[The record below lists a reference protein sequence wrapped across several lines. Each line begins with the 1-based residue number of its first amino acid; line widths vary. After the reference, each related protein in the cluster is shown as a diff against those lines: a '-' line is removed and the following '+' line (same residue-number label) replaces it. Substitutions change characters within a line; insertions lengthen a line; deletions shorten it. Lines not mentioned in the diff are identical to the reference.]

1 MGGLPYGTR
10 AENQSLNIK
19 TFHQD
24 FDALINGAEEIFS
37 WYKDVVEYQFPSVGA
52 THTELVKFAGT
63 GEARRGLVDNECCDA
78 FRAFFGICLCVHHD
92 VVCIWAL
99 AGMF

>member
-1 MGGLPYGTR
+1 MGGLPYGTC
-10 AENQSLNIK
+10 AEDQSLNIK

-24 FDALINGAEEIFS
+24 FDAMIDAPEEIFC
-37 WYKDVVEYQFPSVGA
+37 WYKEVVEYQFPSVGA

-63 GEARRGLVDNECCDA
+63 GETRGGLVDNKCCDA
-78 FRAFFGICLCVHHD
+78 FGTFFGICLRVHHD

-99 AGMF
+99 AGIF